1 MDSGSLGWNAAE
13 GGSVP
18 GVQWEAAAGAGGL
31 VISVEHSVGWWSE
44 NWVLWGMSWACGG
57 RVDIME
63 GCRVVRGRR
72 TGALLGRGSGM
83 GRDDWG
89 FLESVKWL

>member
-44 NWVLWGMSWACGG
+44 NWVLWGMSRACGG

-63 GCRVVRGRR
+63 GCE
-72 TGALLGRGSGM
+72 
-83 GRDDWG
+83 W
-89 FLESVKWL
+89 FLEEGLGLFLEEEVVWEGMIGDSWKV